1 VNTQVDKKLRM
12 KLVPTKIS
20 MGYQG
25 GQRSGKA
32 RDTHEEEAV
41 PTHGED

>member
-1 VNTQVDKKLRM
+1 MNTQVDKKLTA

-25 GQRSGKA
+25 RQRDGKA